1 MKKILFISKYISTNL
16 NGFESRLATLI
27 RFFSKNNYVVEAI
40 TSSGS
45 LRKNKFKNRYN
56 CKKIN
61 NVNYNFIKQNNNYS
75 QYSIKRI
82 VSWISFEYFLFKFD
96 LNKIKFKPDIIYV
109 SSLSLLTIL
118 NGIYLK
124 KKYKAKLVFEM
135 RDLWPF
141 YLYSTGKFSKFNL
154 IIIILGI
161 IEKIGI
167 YKSDLI
173 IGLSP
178 RINKYLKFRGF
189 NKKKNFSSTFP
200 VNKSLFKKKKIN
212 IKVNKKKFNLCYAGN
227 FGYDNHLDDLLN
239 VISKLSSHE
248 FFFHFFGKGS
258 QKNFLIKKYSHF
270 KNIKFYKHIE
280 YSKLHSA
287 LIKMDS
293 MILSFGFRNNYPIFG
308 HELNK
313 LNNYLMTNKPIVV
326 FGSSK
331 NLSINRG
338 KFLFIEKNDTKLFES
353 KLKNLKKKYIY
364 WHKISKINKEK
375 FLKRNDAKKIF
386 KETLNYLES
395 L

>member
-16 NGFESRLATLI
+16 NGFENRLATLI
-27 RFFSKNNYVVEAI
+27 RFFSNNNYVVEAI

-61 NVNYNFIKQNNNYS
+61 NVNYNFIKQNTDYS
-75 QYSIKRI
+75 EYSIKRI
-82 VSWISFEYFLFKFD
+82 ISWISFEYFLFKFD

-135 RDLWPF
+135 RDFWPF
-141 YLYSTGKFSKFNL
+141 YLYSTGKFSKFNF

-212 IKVNKKKFNLCYAGN
+212 IKINKKKFNLCYAGN

-239 VISKLSSHE
+239 VISKLNSHE

-258 QKNFLIKKYSHF
+258 QKNILIKKYSHF

-280 YSKLHSA
+280 YSKLHSV

-293 MILSFGFRNNYPIFG
+293 MMLSFGFKNNYPIFG

-331 NLSINRG
+331 NLSTNRG
-338 KFLFIEKNDTKLFES
+338 KFFFIERNDIKFFES
-353 KLKNLKKKYIY
+353 KLKNLKKKYIN

-375 FLKRNDAKKIF
+375 FLKRNDPKKIF
-386 KETLNYLES
+386 KETSNYLES

>member
-27 RFFSKNNYVVEAI
+27 RLFSNKNYIVEAI

-45 LRKNKFKNRYN
+45 LKDHNFKNRYN
-56 CKKIN
+56 CKKVN
-61 NVNYNFIKQNNNYS
+61 NVKYNFIKQNTNYS

-82 VSWISFEYFLFKFD
+82 ISWISFEFFLFRFD

-118 NGIYLK
+118 NGIHLK

-141 YLYSTGKFSKFNL
+141 YLYATGKFSKFNL
-154 IIIILGI
+154 IIIILGF
-161 IEKIGI
+161 IEKLGF

-178 RINKYLKFRGF
+178 RIDQYLKFRGF

-200 VNKSLFKKKKIN
+200 VNKSFFKIKKIK

-239 VISKLSSHE
+239 MISKLNSDE

-258 QKNFLIKKYSHF
+258 QKNFLVKKYSHL
-270 KNIKFYKHIE
+270 KNIKFYKHTK
-280 YSKLHSA
+280 YTKLHSV
-287 LIKMDS
+287 LTKMDS
-293 MILSFGFRNNYPIFG
+293 MILSFGFKNNYPIFG

-313 LNNYLMTNKPIVV
+313 LNNYLMTHKPIVV
-326 FGSSK
+326 FGSYK

-338 KFLFIEKNDTKLFES
+338 KFLFIKKNNIELFES
-353 KLKNLKKKYIY
+353 KLKDLKKNYVY
-364 WHKISKINKEK
+364 WLKLSKINKEK
-375 FLKRNDAKKIF
+375 FLKRNDPNQIF
-386 KETLNYLES
+386 KKTLNYIENL
-395 L
+395 